1 MTSRSRLN
9 LALSPYIICLGLGLS
24 ANQTWAQ
31 DLPAARSAFEAKQY
45 DKVIELLG
53 SSVDKLDRD
62 GIYLL
67 AQSHSEKDNHL
78 AAIKLFEAALALN
91 TKDFESKRRIGLE
104 YVKMGKDKDALPV
117 FREAL
122 EMNPKNEAAYLDIAG
137 IYDRRRPPNKYELR
151 LLFEDL
157 IKQTG
162 EKAVYISR
170 LCELTTL
177 EGQYSLSHTS
187 DDKGYC
193 DKGIKLNN
201 REPKNYVYLATTYKE
216 TAELEQAQKYFLR
229 AADSFSK
236 SGFAQISA
244 GDFFAGQKNFLKA
257 YTYYKR
263 ASEASPDSIDAWQ
276 GLARSGLEIQ
286 KFAESYSALEKACKI
301 NRSAHLEVRK
311 AMASLRQQKNNE
323 WMTKFDSLATTCGL
337 NKDN

>member
-1 MTSRSRLN
+1 MPSNFRFN
-9 LALSPYIICLGLGLS
+9 LALGPCLVFIFLGLWTR
-24 ANQTWAQ
+24 ATHAQ
-31 DLPAARSAFEAKQY
+31 DIPAARAAFDSKQY

-53 SSVDKLDRD
+53 SSVDKLHRD

-67 AQSHSEKDNHL
+67 AQSHSEKDNHP
-78 AAIKLFEAALALN
+78 AAIKLYEAALALN
-91 TKDFESKRRIGLE
+91 SKDFESKRRIGLE
-104 YVKMGKDKDALPV
+104 YVKMGKDKDALPA

-122 EMNPKNEAAYLDIAG
+122 EMNPKNEATYLDIAG

-157 IKQTG
+157 LKQTG
-162 EKAVYISR
+162 EKAAYISR

-177 EGQYSLSHTS
+177 EGQYSLSHTA

-193 DKGIKLNN
+193 DRGIKLNN

-216 TAELEQAQKYFLR
+216 TADLDKAQVYFLK

-236 SGFAQISA
+236 SGFAQLAA

-257 YTYYKR
+257 FTYYKR
-263 ASEASPDSIDAWQ
+263 ASEASPDAIEAWQ
-276 GLARSGLEIQ
+276 GLARAALEIQ
-286 KFAESYSALEKACKI
+286 KFLDSYLALEKACKI

-311 AMASLRQQKNNE
+311 AMVSLRQQKNTE
-323 WMTKFDSLATTCGL
+323 WMNKFDSLATTCGL
-337 NKDN
+337 SKD